1 MKDLQTIVRR
11 IKELDAEG
19 VPYILATVVQ
29 TSGSVYRGPGARMLI
44 EQNLRSIGTINGGC
58 LDGDV
63 RENAAEVFTDGQP
76 RLLHYDATSED
87 DILWGTGLGCSG
99 TVDVLLER
107 LPGDSQFHY
116 PRLLYDCALGDRR
129 GMLATIFRAEGVS
142 NASPGQH
149 LVLDSQGNASDDIGD
164 SHLRHCVLDAA
175 RKCLA
180 TLADTCLPVVP
191 GLTRHYELTQGRAS
205 VLLEPILPPISLH
218 IFGAG
223 YDAVPLAQLA
233 VELGWRVNVCDHR
246 APYADAARFPAAHQV
261 LLAQPGHL
269 PDGLDFDARS
279 VAVVMSHNY
288 IQDEAVLAG
297 LLDTPLAY
305 LGVLG
310 PHARTQRL
318 LADLARAGI
327 APGDSQ
333 RARFCGPV
341 GLDIG
346 AETTEAIALSIL
358 SEIQAVLTGRQ
369 GGMLRDHIGPIHDR
383 PQ

>member
-11 IKELDAEG
+11 SAELDAAG
-19 VPYILATVVQ
+19 LPYILATVVQ
-29 TSGSVYRGPGARMLI
+29 TSGSVYRGPGTRMLI
-44 EQNLRSIGTINGGC
+44 EQNLHSIGTISGGC
-58 LDGDV
+58 LEGDV
-63 RENAAEVFTDGQP
+63 RENAAEVLSDGQP

-99 TVDVLLER
+99 TVDVLLEK
-107 LPGDSQFHY
+107 LPRDPDFHY

-129 GMLATIFRAEGVS
+129 GVLATVFAATG
-142 NASPGQH
+142 ATDAAPGQH
-149 LVLDSQGNASDDIGD
+149 LILDSRGHASDDIGD
-164 SHLRHCVLDAA
+164 SQLRRCALDAA
-175 RKCLA
+175 RESLA
-180 TLADTCLPVVP
+180 TLGDTSLPVVS

-205 VLLEPILPPISLH
+205 VLVEPLLPPISLH

-233 VELGWRVNVCDHR
+233 GELGWRVSVCDHR
-246 APYADAARFPAAHQV
+246 VPYVDAARFPAAHQV

-269 PDGLDFDARS
+269 PDDLAFDARS

-288 IQDEAVLAG
+288 LQDQALLARLLAV
-297 LLDTPLAY
+297 PLAY

-318 LADLARAGI
+318 LADLARDGI
-327 APGDSQ
+327 EPDDEQ
-333 RARFCGPV
+333 RARLFGPV

-346 AETTEAIALSIL
+346 AETAEAIALSIL
-358 SEIQAVLTGRQ
+358 GEIQAVLTGRQ
-369 GGMLRDHIGPIHDR
+369 GGKLRDHAGPIHDR
-383 PQ
+383 HQ